1 MKPTKK
7 QLECWYQRLMGVVG
21 NIQIAVKAIDYGRKA
36 TPEELCATV
45 GMLTRQR
52 ETLDAV
58 IKDMKGEPLDE
69 EDRERLAR
77 PSTR

>member
-7 QLECWYQRLMGVVG
+7 QRECWFQRLMGVVG
-21 NIQIAVKAIDYGRKA
+21 NIQIAVKAVDYGRKA
-36 TPEELCATV
+36 TPEELCAMV

-58 IKDMKGEPLDE
+58 IRDMKGEPLNE